1 MSRGK
6 TNNLIALLL
15 SFHSSAHSVGDG
27 MKFPQLKRLLSL
39 HRAGLITP
47 CSLIMVLTRG
57 ISLKR
62 IVIYGVGI
70 LVVIMVFQIWKQ
82 PCFSPPFG
90 GQVI

>member
-6 TNNLIALLL
+6 NDLIALLL
-15 SFHSSAHSVGDG
+15 SFHSFSAHSVGDG
-27 MKFPQLKRLLSL
+27 MKFPQLKRLHSL

-47 CSLIMVLTRG
+47 SSLIMVLTRG